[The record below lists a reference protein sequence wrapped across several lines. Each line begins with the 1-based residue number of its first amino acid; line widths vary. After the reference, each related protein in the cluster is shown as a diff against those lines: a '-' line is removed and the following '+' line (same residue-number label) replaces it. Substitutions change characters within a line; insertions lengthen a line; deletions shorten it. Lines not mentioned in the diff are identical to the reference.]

1 MFDFFSQ
8 RTPAQKQPQFFV
20 PKADPF
26 ENPLVE
32 TDPHALAQWATAL
45 PFANPQ
51 QLAENVITS
60 LSRLNRYPGQVKK
73 RDELMQIYITPA
85 MRLAHGMSQRKQQAP
100 ISLVR
105 RVMLEM
111 AYGYCHIVNHCISSK
126 QSKKSAQKL
135 GQAIYNASKYF
146 ILEYLLACE
155 DFDCRCVSPYQH
167 LSRLMTYAWE
177 QNLHLL
183 EMEDHDQSESH
194 QATISHQYNRFLL
207 LLLLDPCH
215 LQEGEPRICFDYLNE
230 LAGEAN
236 IIAPD
241 KDVDATGRYV
251 IDRLGEVPPYLYH
264 PDCLENLPLPRFT
277 LFDLSPVSKTLHQQL
292 RLMEKSEQ
300 SKPACM
306 NRLTAK
312 EANNLLARMLK
323 SWHIRL
329 KRDSERHNTS
339 GQIMVWI
346 GVQNA
351 YQYLAG
357 QSTNQEPGDEEIT
370 MTQPVGMRDSAHRVG
385 NKRIIALRSNQ
396 SRSGVALRIP
406 RQAVSKELIGQLI
419 LISTHENKQGSDWKL
434 GVVKRA
440 MNCGDNLLEVGV
452 QFVAGKLEPI
462 TLRLAKLQNEEES
475 NPDHGGIFIDQGH
488 NNRSSLIVPKHFFVI
503 GQEYRVEEMIPSPSI
518 SPLQQLETTAHFER
532 FRIKSV

>member
-1 MFDFFSQ
+1 
-8 RTPAQKQPQFFV
+8 
-20 PKADPF
+20 
-26 ENPLVE
+26 
-32 TDPHALAQWATAL
+32 
-45 PFANPQ
+45 
-51 QLAENVITS
+51 
-60 LSRLNRYPGQVKK
+60 
-73 RDELMQIYITPA
+73 
-85 MRLAHGMSQRKQQAP
+85 
-100 ISLVR
+100 
-105 RVMLEM
+105 MLEM

-126 QSKKSAQKL
+126 QSKKSAQRL
-135 GQAIYNASKYF
+135 GQAIYNANKYF
-146 ILEYLLACE
+146 TLEYLLACE

-215 LQEGEPRICFDYLNE
+215 LQEGEPRICFDYLND

-241 KDVDATGRYV
+241 KDEDAAGRYV